1 MHEQINQ
8 QMATLR
14 IMTAGSVDDG
24 KSTLI
29 GRLMHDLDLITDD
42 VMQDL
47 KAASKRN
54 GRGALDLSLYT
65 DGLAAEREQG
75 ITIDVAYRYFR
86 YKDRSYVLCDAP
98 GHVQYTRNMVCAASQ
113 SDVALV
119 MIDARSG
126 PTEQTRRHVRVAQ
139 MLQVSKL
146 VFVVNKL
153 DLIGFDKPRYD
164 LICEELKTL
173 AKADIVPVCALDG
186 DNIVRA
192 SATIGENRITWYG
205 GPTLIEL
212 LAKSDANSRFPANA
226 PLRFSVQSVMRPTGN
241 NTSTEQLHDYRA
253 FAGRVESGTL
263 AVGQIVQ
270 INSASGDH
278 IAQTTVSAIYA
289 SGKELPI
296 ATAGQSISIT
306 LKDDVGVSRG
316 DMMAAAEVP
325 IDSSNDLIAQWCWMH
340 EKPAV
345 IGQKLLIKQG
355 TRTVQAKIISIDSKL
370 NLDSGLFIP
379 SITTN
384 AVTLAANEIARIRM
398 QLAQPLLVDSYSLM
412 PRTGSLIAIDPQKLD
427 TLGAAVID

>member
-1 MHEQINQ
+1 MSTLNS
-8 QMATLR
+8 TLR

-54 GRGALDLSLYT
+54 GRGELDLSLYT

-86 YKDRSYVLCDAP
+86 HKDRSYVLCDAP

-126 PTEQTRRHVRVAQ
+126 PTEQTRRHVRIAQ

-146 VFVVNKL
+146 IFVVNKL
-153 DLIGFDKPRYD
+153 DLIGFNKSKYD
-164 LICEELKTL
+164 AICDELKSLTDT
-173 AKADIVPVCALDG
+173 DIVPVCALDG
-186 DNIVRA
+186 DNVVHA
-192 SATIGENRITWYG
+192 SATFGANRISWYQ

-212 LAKSDANSRFPANA
+212 LAVTPENSRFPVTA
-226 PLRFSVQSVMRPTGN
+226 PLRFSVQSVMRPTGKSN
-241 NTSTEQLHDYRA
+241 NAELFHDYRA
-253 FAGRVESGTL
+253 FAGRIESGSL
-263 AVGQIVQ
+263 AVGQLVQ
-270 INSASGDH
+270 INSASGDE
-278 IAQTTVSAIYA
+278 IAQTNVSAIYA
-289 SGKELPI
+289 SGKSLPM
-296 ATAGQSISIT
+296 AVAGQCISIT
-306 LKDDVGVSRG
+306 LTDDVGVSRG
-316 DMMAAAEVP
+316 DMIAAAEVP
-325 IDSSNDLIAQWCWMH
+325 LESAKDLIAQWCWMH

-345 IGQKLLIKQG
+345 VGQKILIKQG

-370 NLDSGLFIP
+370 NLDSGQFIETEDA
-379 SITTN
+379 S
-384 AVTLAANEIARIRM
+384 AATLAANEIARIRM
-398 QLAQPLLVDSYSLM
+398 QLAQPLLSDSYAQL

>member
-1 MHEQINQ
+1 MSTFNT
-8 QMATLR
+8 TLR

-29 GRLMHDLDLITDD
+29 GRLMHDLELITDD

-54 GRGALDLSLYT
+54 GRGELDLSLYT

-86 YKDRSYVLCDAP
+86 HKDRAYVLCDAP

-139 MLQVSKL
+139 MLQVSKI

-153 DLIGFDKPRYD
+153 DLISFDQTKYAE
-164 LICEELKTL
+164 ICTELSTL
-173 AKADIVPVCALDG
+173 ADADIVPVCALDG
-186 DNIVRA
+186 DNIVHPSA
-192 SATIGENRITWYG
+192 SFGANRITWYQ

-212 LAKSDANSRFPANA
+212 LAQTAANSRFPVTA
-226 PLRFSVQSVMRPTGN
+226 PLRFSVQSVMRPTGKSN
-241 NTSTEQLHDYRA
+241 NSELLHDYRA
-253 FAGRVESGTL
+253 FAGRIESGTL
-263 AVGQIVQ
+263 AVGQLVQ
-270 INSASGDH
+270 INSASGDA
-278 IAQTTVSAIYA
+278 IEQTTVLAIYA
-289 SGKELPI
+289 SGKSLPM
-296 ATAGQSISIT
+296 AVAGQSISIT

-316 DMMAAAEVP
+316 DMIAAADVP
-325 IDSSNDLIAQWCWMH
+325 LDSSKDLIAQWCWMH

-345 IGQKLLIKQG
+345 VGQKVLIKQG
-355 TRTVQAKIISIDSKL
+355 TRTVQAKIVSIDSKL
-370 NLDSGLFIP
+370 NLDSGQFVA
-379 SITTN
+379 SAN
-384 AVTLAANEIARIRM
+384 ASEVTLAANEIARIRM
-398 QLAQPLLVDSYSLM
+398 QLAQPLLSDSYAQM